1 MKGKYIVLYHAIYWI
16 YRIVNTLVYNHFL
29 YHEDWYKGAYVVQ
42 LVLMPFFYV
51 NYALLIPSLI
61 EKKYAKFFTLTAVW
75 IALFVVVYAHWT
87 IYQRNILYG
96 EALRLPDYTETAN
109 NLIYI
114 WLISACFCL
123 FEYWITT
130 FTKNQSLALDRKK
143 HVLQSEENKMLNQL
157 LSDYLDALDHKTL
170 DTIPD
175 GIMQVSDFFKYVLY
189 SRGKKVALSTE
200 LEHVHLLQELTNT
213 QQTKVRIQY
222 GVLEDQVLVRSC
234 CVIYAIHRLLSLS
247 PTSGVLH
254 VTVETD
260 KQREVLVWIKLPA
273 ETPERIIEGTDW
285 TAVGKTKV
293 VGDRF
298 FIVLG

>member
-29 YHEDWYKGAYVVQ
+29 YHENWYKGAYVVQ

-51 NYALLIPSLI
+51 NYAILIPSLI
-61 EKKYAKFFTLTAVW
+61 EKKYTKFILLTSLWTTLFA
-75 IALFVVVYAHWT
+75 IVYANWT
-87 IYQRNILYG
+87 IYQRTILYG

-189 SRGKKVALSTE
+189 SRGKKVVLGTE
-200 LEHVHLLQELTNT
+200 LEHVLLLQELTNT
-213 QQTKVRIQY
+213 HQTKVRIQY
-222 GVLEDQVLVRSC
+222 GALDDQVLVRSC
-234 CVIYAIHRLLSLS
+234 CVIYAINRLLTLS
-247 PTSGVLH
+247 QTNGVLE

-260 KQREVLVWIKLPA
+260 KQKEVLVWIKLTA
-273 ETPERIIEGTDW
+273 QTPQGIIEGDDW
-285 TAVGKTKV
+285 TAVGRAKV
-293 VGDRF
+293 IGDRF
-298 FIVLG
+298 FIALD